1 MRTSKRSMRFVQ
13 VLLASALAAFAFIGC
28 GGGGG
33 GTSGGGSGS
42 PEITLSDD
50 QLSFGNVVANTLGL
64 RSADRS
70 VQITNT
76 GTADLVMGQI
86 VQANLAA
93 PFSFFADNCS
103 GISLAPNASCSVFV
117 RFAPTNPVQAVYS
130 DSFSIPSNDA
140 DEPSLT
146 VNVTGNGQGL
156 NVTINKV
163 DTSGLPNIRMVVSV
177 TNGNNAPETGLVP
190 GDFSVFEGGSP
201 RPILSVNAPIPTAVS
216 VALDLDFSESIA
228 SVLTDIKDSAKG
240 FLTKLTTLGDEA
252 SVIKFARVVNE
263 AIGFTPVPG
272 NLPAFITAIDAP
284 YTDPINATKF
294 FDAVFL
300 SVDNLSLRA
309 NDRLAALVVSDGL
322 DFDSLTLLPAST
334 ADLEDV
340 IANAQANQVFI
351 FTIGLGADIKT
362 EVLQRMAVETGGQYF
377 ETPNSAGL
385 DAIYDQIFLIL
396 TNQYEIT
403 FTTARPVGTT
413 NSLRVVA
420 TSGPLTGDATA
431 SVVY

>member
-1 MRTSKRSMRFVQ
+1 MRFVQ
-13 VLLASALAAFAFIGC
+13 VLLALALAAFAFIGC

-33 GTSGGGSGS
+33 GDSSSGGGSSGS

-50 QLSFGNVVANTLGL
+50 QLSFGNVVANAVGL
-64 RSADRS
+64 RFADRS
-70 VQITNT
+70 VQVTNT
-76 GTADLVMGQI
+76 GTADLVVGQI
-86 VQANLAA
+86 VQADLAP

-130 DSFSIPSNDA
+130 DSFSIPSKDA

-163 DTSGLPNIRMVVSV
+163 DTSGHPTIRMVVSV
-177 TNGNNAPETGLVP
+177 TDGNNAPVTGLLK
-190 GDFSVFEGGSP
+190 GNFSVFEGGSP
-201 RPILSVNAPIPTAVS
+201 ITIADPTTPIPTAVS

-228 SVLTDIKDSAKG
+228 SVLTDIKNSAKG
-240 FLTKLTTLGDEA
+240 FLTKLTNPVDEA
-252 SVIKFARVVNE
+252 SVIKFAREVRE
-263 AIGFTPVPG
+263 AIGFTPVLN
-272 NLPAFITAIDAP
+272 NLPSFNTAIDAP
-284 YTDPINATKF
+284 YTDPTNATKF
-294 FDAVFL
+294 FDAVYL

-322 DFDSLTLLPAST
+322 DFDGLTLLPAST

-340 IANAQANQVFI
+340 IANAQAKQVFI

-377 ETPNSAGL
+377 GTPDSAGL
-385 DAIYDQIFLIL
+385 EAIYDQIFQIL

-403 FTTARPVGTT
+403 FTTIRPVGTT

-420 TSGPLTGDATA
+420 TDAPLTGDATA
-431 SVVY
+431 SLVY